1 MARRRG
7 QNNPQ
12 RNPLPNP
19 QVDDDDIG
27 DLIEEALFEVLGP
40 TTEPAPQTSS
50 QQSRG
55 RQRRATT
62 PRRRGSRSRTSASN
76 LNPTNNNGNN
86 CLNCSKDMLG
96 MLSIINDSVSKILDA
111 LKAEHLLDKKK
122 AEQLRKDQE
131 QRERREKESQLEAT
145 GKKLSN
151 TLKQAIAPLRSAMD
165 AVLKFILF
173 TIAGR
178 VVGKI
183 LKWFADPAN
192 EKKVKSLTRFL
203 QNWWP
208 ALLGAFVLFG
218 TRLGAAIRGTVKM
231 AVSTILYLK
240 IIGIPGMIA
249 GLKSLGKK
257 AAVGALVAG
266 GLILGGAAFKKITE
280 FESGDKDKEPSK
292 SSPSPGATKMQN
304 GGIIPRMSFFGPQ
317 VIHANDLAY
326 AEGGGIDESSGL
338 SITGAGPDTQLIAAQ
353 PGEIVISK
361 AAVDKFGPDFFLGL
375 NRAAGSTNQPKF
387 VNNIQL
393 ARDGGVV
400 GGMIR
405 GFKGLQQKVME
416 GVNSFMP
423 RPNKPARAI
432 RSPQPPKNAPKIS
445 SADYHS
451 LLAIAA
457 AEDADPQ
464 GRADVAQSL
473 YNRLFASQSY
483 GMNFLPTGGR
493 NTLKDF
499 ITGGGDKT
507 TGGQYQPTFENKND
521 WYNIKDRKTAAIALS
536 NAKKINLNR
545 AMQMLSETEKALKN
559 TTLQQNAQRHVGGR
573 HSFFGVSEHGNM
585 GPGDALRYDTIG
597 GKRVPRK
604 DNFFT
609 HYPAENTPYQ
619 KERGN
624 VPAPIP
630 GMLLS
635 PKGNEQSSLQF
646 NKSQLVSMAPRITPP
661 GPRPTG
667 SVSITELPPIDLRN
681 VGQKTAPP
689 AHPEVPSFSVIP
701 PKSDRYGKE
710 GTYALMGIGVDNIG

>member
-1 MARRRG
+1 MVSTQG

-19 QVDDDDIG
+19 QGDDDIV
-27 DLIEEALFEVLGP
+27 DKWVA
-40 TTEPAPQTSS
+40 
-50 QQSRG
+50 RG
-55 RQRRATT
+55 QAYLRRRQRQQNQPNQTPPRASTA
-62 PRRRGSRSRTSASN
+62 RRPPTASSN
-76 LNPTNNNGNN
+76 LNPTINYSNN
-86 CLNCSKDMLG
+86 CIKCSKDMLG
-96 MLSIINDSVSKILDA
+96 MLSIINDSVSKVLDA

-122 AEQLRKDQE
+122 AEQLKKEQE
-131 QRERREKESQLEAT
+131 QRERREKENQLEST
-145 GKKLSN
+145 GRKLSG
-151 TLKQAIAPLRSAMD
+151 TLKQAVAPLKSAMD
-165 AVLKFILF
+165 AILKFILF

-178 VVGKI
+178 AVGKI

-192 EKKVKSLTRFL
+192 ERKVKTLTRFL

-218 TRLGAAIRGTVKM
+218 TRFGAAIRGTIKM
-231 AVSTILYLK
+231 AVSTILYLRK
-240 IIGIPGMIA
+240 IGIPGMLA
-249 GLKSLGKK
+249 GLKSLGKQ

-266 GLILGGAAFKKITE
+266 GLILGGAALKKITE
-280 FESGDKDKEPSK
+280 FESDDKDKEPSK
-292 SSPSPGATKMQN
+292 SPPGPGATKMQN
-304 GGIIPRMSFFGPQ
+304 GGIVPRMSFFGPQ
-317 VIHANDLAY
+317 VIRANDLAY

-393 ARDGGVV
+393 AKDGGMV
-400 GGMIR
+400 GGLI
-405 GFKGLQQKVME
+405 KGLQGLPQKVM
-416 GVNSFMP
+416 GGFNKFIP
-423 RPNKPARAI
+423 QPNKPANAAI
-432 RSPQPPKNAPKIS
+432 NAVPANAPKIS

-457 AEDADPQ
+457 SEDSDPQ

-499 ITGGGDKT
+499 ITAGGGKT

-536 NAKKINLNR
+536 NAKKINLNK
-545 AMQMLSETEKALKN
+545 AMQMLSDTEKALKN
-559 TTLQQNAQRHVGGR
+559 TTLQRNAQRHVGGR
-573 HSFFGVSEHGNM
+573 HSFFGVSEHGNI

-597 GKRVPRK
+597 GKKVPRK

-609 HYPAENTPYQ
+609 HYPAEETRYT

-624 VPAPIP
+624 VAAPIP
-630 GMLLS
+630 KMLLM
-635 PKGNEQSSLQF
+635 PKGEEQSSIQF
-646 NKSQLVSMAPRITPP
+646 NKSQLVSMAPKITPP
-661 GPRPTG
+661 KPRPTG
-667 SVSITELPPIDLRN
+667 GVSITELPPIDLRN
-681 VGQKTAPP
+681 VGKKTMAPS
-689 AHPEVPSFSVIP
+689 HPDVPSFSVIP
-701 PKSDRYGKE
+701 PKSDRYGKD
-710 GTYALMGIGVDNIG
+710 GTYALMGLNVDSIT